1 MIDACRV
8 DGLTSTIKE
17 VESITTMSSGSTQ
30 KELHDIVEELVY
42 IRLHISMGD
51 E

>member
-1 MIDACRV
+1 MTSTRRV
-8 DGLTSTIKE
+8 YGLTGTIKE
-17 VESITTMSSGSTQ
+17 LERIATMSSDRTQ
-30 KELHDIVEELVY
+30 KELRDIVEELVY

>member
-1 MIDACRV
+1 MTSTRRV
-8 DGLTSTIKE
+8 DGLTSAIKE
-17 VESITTMSSGSTQ
+17 LERIAAMSNGSTQ